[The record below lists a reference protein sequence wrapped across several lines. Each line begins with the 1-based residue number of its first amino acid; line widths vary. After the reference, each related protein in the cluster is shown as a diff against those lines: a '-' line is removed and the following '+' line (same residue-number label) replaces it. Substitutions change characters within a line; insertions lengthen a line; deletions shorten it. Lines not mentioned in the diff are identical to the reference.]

1 MCGIFTF
8 LSKQKGDIFNNP
20 ELLILLENN
29 FKNIE
34 CRGPDNSTQTIIN
47 NNILQF
53 FHRLSIMGTLENG
66 NQPIEISGVSLT
78 CNGEIYNYTKIIEKY
93 DLEIVSDSDCEVII
107 HLYLLF
113 GIEKTLEELDG
124 VFAFTLIDKNKNL
137 CICARDP
144 IGVRPMFYLN
154 NSQGIYF
161 SSEIKSIINLQS
173 NNDSENNVQIFPPGS
188 YSILEYDKLNSIVDT
203 KENNIEENYFKFYTY
218 YDYEYKTYKNI
229 TYEQSKQSIVDL
241 LNRAVAKRMIA
252 DSPVGLLISGG
263 LDSSLVAGIA
273 CLDIDAKNIHSFSI
287 GLEDSPDL
295 ENAKKVADFLG
306 TNHHTVKFTIEE
318 GIEALHKVIFAL
330 ESYDITTIRAS
341 VPHYLISKYIREKTD
356 IKVVLSGEGADEIFG
371 GYLYFHHSPS
381 EQEFQCE
388 TERLVKKLH
397 QYDVLRTDRVT
408 AANSLEVRVPFL
420 DKTFLKTVMCL
431 PPEYKRPCNGQIEKK
446 ILREAFAEYNLIPNE
461 ILFRQKDAF
470 SDACGYGWVP
480 SIKKYADQ
488 MINNKEFSSASII
501 YDNNTPTTKESFL
514 YRKIFESY
522 FPNRSYLIE
531 KIWRPKWTNSD
542 EPSATIYTN
551 IHNSNNQTEKELE
564 IQE

>member
-34 CRGPDNSTQTIIN
+34 CRGPDKSTQTIIN

-78 CNGEIYNYTKIIEKY
+78 CNGEIYNNTQLIDKY
-93 DLEIVSDSDCEVII
+93 DLDIVSDSDCEVII

-188 YSILEYDKLNSIVDT
+188 YSILEYDKLSSIMDVKDID
-203 KENNIEENYFKFYTY
+203 IEENYFKFYTY

-229 TYEQSKQSIVDL
+229 TYEQS
-241 LNRAVAKRMIA
+241 
-252 DSPVGLLISGG
+252 
-263 LDSSLVAGIA
+263 
-273 CLDIDAKNIHSFSI
+273 
-287 GLEDSPDL
+287 
-295 ENAKKVADFLG
+295 
-306 TNHHTVKFTIEE
+306 
-318 GIEALHKVIFAL
+318 
-330 ESYDITTIRAS
+330 
-341 VPHYLISKYIREKTD
+341 
-356 IKVVLSGEGADEIFG
+356 
-371 GYLYFHHSPS
+371 
-381 EQEFQCE
+381 
-388 TERLVKKLH
+388 
-397 QYDVLRTDRVT
+397 
-408 AANSLEVRVPFL
+408 
-420 DKTFLKTVMCL
+420 
-431 PPEYKRPCNGQIEKK
+431 
-446 ILREAFAEYNLIPNE
+446 
-461 ILFRQKDAF
+461 
-470 SDACGYGWVP
+470 
-480 SIKKYADQ
+480 
-488 MINNKEFSSASII
+488 
-501 YDNNTPTTKESFL
+501 
-514 YRKIFESY
+514 
-522 FPNRSYLIE
+522 
-531 KIWRPKWTNSD
+531 
-542 EPSATIYTN
+542 
-551 IHNSNNQTEKELE
+551 
-564 IQE
+564 